1 MIFVEFSWV
10 QKRYCLWQGALFLGC
25 KSPCHKHQGKPNKY
39 HLTCDPLGDATG
51 DGRPNP
57 CDNSDGMYAK
67 QVSILLSYFIM
78 GCDRYH
84 TRGGGVSVCTTE
96 YQFVLR
102 SISLYYGVTVC
113 TTEYQFVLRSISLY
127 YGVSVCTTECQF
139 VLRSTSLYYG
149 VSVCITESSSSSSSS
164 SS

>member
-84 TRGGGVSVCTTE
+84 TRGGGVSACTTE

-102 SISLYYGVTVC
+102 SVSRGSLVRTCGLA
-113 TTEYQFVLRSISLY
+113 FVSLRSSDPPSPL
-127 YGVSVCTTECQF
+127 
-139 VLRSTSLYYG
+139 
-149 VSVCITESSSSSSSS
+149 SSSITITPLPPIHPSPPLV
-164 SS
+164 